1 MFIEKLDRQQW
12 SLSQAYQH
20 ISRLSLEQY
29 EREKAKKPVD
39 PNPPPHWNRSND
51 PARQIPGNAHSELII
66 ALRDGDLHAKGR
78 HSDERRERFSTGFSN
93 WEYHSGHYVPIS
105 PDHWRGGRLD
115 HNNQLE
121 YRDGQFIDIQVPR
134 FVVLTIWPELP
145 AEMPAAQSRPDG
157 LYTTPYLELMQAA
170 IREYGLT
177 ATHQDK
183 KESLVAWFLEQ
194 KIDDEPL
201 SKNLADA
208 MATLIRLPQSQ
219 RGGAKRMIGLDVGET
234 V

>member
-1 MFIEKLDRQQW
+1 M
-12 SLSQAYQH
+12 
-20 ISRLSLEQY
+20 
-29 EREKAKKPVD
+29 
-39 PNPPPHWNRSND
+39 
-51 PARQIPGNAHSELII
+51 
-66 ALRDGDLHAKGR
+66 
-78 HSDERRERFSTGFSN
+78 
-93 WEYHSGHYVPIS
+93 
-105 PDHWRGGRLD
+105 
-115 HNNQLE
+115 
-121 YRDGQFIDIQVPR
+121 
-134 FVVLTIWPELP
+134 VLTIWPELP

-194 KIDDEPL
+194 KIDDEPR

-219 RGGAKRMIGLDVGET
+219 RGGAKRMIGLDVRET